1 MCPVHKKLRNCWFP
15 SNKCKPSQ
23 AALAWRFGKI
33 GNDKKSCCLCAPFV
47 LPCRSQHSLSQH
59 GLIYAHEVN
68 KLPNYL
74 FRHITKFWPSVT
86 VIMSSSSDKQPTSS
100 ATTTPPMK
108 RKKLNINQTVLA
120 PDESSKI
127 EQLYVK
133 RDDGTFEPLERKFI
147 LRN

>member
-1 MCPVHKKLRNCWFP
+1 
-15 SNKCKPSQ
+15 
-23 AALAWRFGKI
+23 
-33 GNDKKSCCLCAPFV
+33 
-47 LPCRSQHSLSQH
+47 
-59 GLIYAHEVN
+59 
-68 KLPNYL
+68 
-74 FRHITKFWPSVT
+74 
-86 VIMSSSSDKQPTSS
+86 MSSSSDKQPTSS